1 MKAFTRLFL
10 LLLCGMIAS
19 CASKKHAVTSTTAQ
33 SGETTIAVTPSQDN
47 TQPAKPQKKDEACI
61 TSRLRLDLSSG
72 SKSASVGGTL
82 RMKKDDVIQL
92 SLVTFGI
99 LEVARIEMTPDYFML
114 INKMERQYVKAAY
127 SDVPFLSRG
136 NVDFR
141 FIQAFFWNEQTPPI
155 AAWERKDFVSL
166 EGWNLPTKHLITISS
181 GGKTG
186 RANITLRDLRADE
199 GWVTRTPIPANYT
212 EVPVDKLMSR
222 ILNLSF

>member
-114 INKMERQYVKAAY
+114 IDKVGREAFPPVTTSRFLPAAEP
-127 SDVPFLSRG
+127 SRLSS
-136 NVDFR
+136 R
-141 FIQAFFWNEQTPPI
+141 F
-155 AAWERKDFVSL
+155 
-166 EGWNLPTKHLITISS
+166 PT
-181 GGKTG
+181 
-186 RANITLRDLRADE
+186 
-199 GWVTRTPIPANYT
+199 
-212 EVPVDKLMSR
+212 
-222 ILNLSF
+222 